1 MLCLLI
7 AHGIFL
13 RQEAS
18 QSRACHHEESP
29 TCKDPKTHL
38 VHARSVPVRY
48 SRLAPALSR
57 VCEAV
62 AHRRRV
68 RLKLRLR
75 RSARTC
81 TVPPGQLV
89 SFLTT
94 TTARAVDCL
103 ISLISHSGPHLPLV
117 IHTSTALHHH
127 SLWCFATTLPF
138 IVPGP
143 AVTLS
148 GTLRLLTY
156 HSLSPATST
165 PPTRRRPFI
174 LPPLAPGQQPYYTFY
189 LSAWLLDACARHGSH
204 LIPPNHLVFFT
215 AKLRSQLPLLRAFL
229 TTTTTYDKRIQ

>member
-1 MLCLLI
+1 MK
-7 AHGIFL
+7 
-13 RQEAS
+13 
-18 QSRACHHEESP
+18 SP
-29 TCKDPKTHL
+29 RPAKTHL

-48 SRLAPALSR
+48 SRLSPARSR

-148 GTLRLLTY
+148 GTLRLLTCLPFFVPGDLDTSDASTTLLFY
-156 HSLSPATST
+156 HRSLLVSSHTIPFTSPPGCWT
-165 PPTRRRPFI
+165 PVLDTALISSLPTISSSSRLSFGPNYRC
-174 LPPLAPGQQPYYTFY
+174 LAH
-189 LSAWLLDACARHGSH
+189 S
-204 LIPPNHLVFFT
+204 
-215 AKLRSQLPLLRAFL
+215 
-229 TTTTTYDKRIQ
+229 

>member
-1 MLCLLI
+1 MFTYSTRHI
-7 AHGIFL
+7 PPSGGESVA
-13 RQEAS
+13 
-18 QSRACHHEESP
+18 ACHHEESP

-94 TTARAVDCL
+94 TTARCRLPYLAHFPL
-103 ISLISHSGPHLPLV
+103 RTSLASRHPHEHRTASSLSLVLCNNSSFHCTWAIRHSFRHPSLTYLPFFVPGDLDTPDASTTLHSTTARSWSAAILYLLPLRLV
-117 IHTSTALHHH
+117 AGRLCSTR
-127 SLWCFATTLPF
+127 
-138 IVPGP
+138 
-143 AVTLS
+143 LS
-148 GTLRLLTY
+148 SHPSQPSRLL
-156 HSLSPATST
+156 
-165 PPTRRRPFI
+165 
-174 LPPLAPGQQPYYTFY
+174 
-189 LSAWLLDACARHGSH
+189 HG
-204 LIPPNHLVFFT
+204 
-215 AKLRSQLPLLRAFL
+215 
-229 TTTTTYDKRIQ
+229 

>member
-1 MLCLLI
+1 MK
-7 AHGIFL
+7 
-13 RQEAS
+13 
-18 QSRACHHEESP
+18 SP
-29 TCKDPKTHL
+29 RPAKTHL

-48 SRLAPALSR
+48 SRLTPALSR

-94 TTARAVDCL
+94 TTARCRLPYLAHFPL
-103 ISLISHSGPHLPLV
+103 WTSLASRHPHEHRTASSLSLVLCNNSSFHCTWASRHSFRHPSLTYLPFFVPGDLD
-117 IHTSTALHHH
+117 TPDAS
-127 SLWCFATTLPF
+127 TTL
-138 IVPGP
+138 
-143 AVTLS
+143 
-148 GTLRLLTY
+148 
-156 HSLSPATST
+156 
-165 PPTRRRPFI
+165 I

-204 LIPPNHLVFFT
+204 LIPLNHLVFFT
-215 AKLRSQLPLLRAFL
+215 AKLRSQLPQPRAFL
-229 TTTTTYDKRIQ
+229 TTTTYYKRIQ

>member
-18 QSRACHHEESP
+18 QSRACHLEESP

-127 SLWCFATTLPF
+127 SLWCFATILPF

-165 PPTRRRPFI
+165 LPTRRRPSFYHRLLLVSSHTI
-174 LPPLAPGQQPYYTFY
+174 PFTSPPGCWTPVLDTALISSLPTISSSSR
-189 LSAWLLDACARHGSH
+189 LSFG
-204 LIPPNHLVFFT
+204 PNYRCSAH
-215 AKLRSQLPLLRAFL
+215 S
-229 TTTTTYDKRIQ
+229 

>member
-1 MLCLLI
+1 MK
-7 AHGIFL
+7 
-13 RQEAS
+13 
-18 QSRACHHEESP
+18 SP
-29 TCKDPKTHL
+29 RPAKTHL

-94 TTARAVDCL
+94 TTARCRLPYLAHFPL
-103 ISLISHSGPHLPLV
+103 RTSLASRHPHEHRTASSLSLVLCNNSSFHCTWASRHSFRHPSLTYLPFFVPGDLD
-117 IHTSTALHHH
+117 TPDAS
-127 SLWCFATTLPF
+127 TTL
-138 IVPGP
+138 
-143 AVTLS
+143 
-148 GTLRLLTY
+148 
-156 HSLSPATST
+156 
-165 PPTRRRPFI
+165 I
-174 LPPLAPGQQPYYTFY
+174 LPPLAPGQQLYYTFY

-215 AKLRSQLPLLRAFL
+215 AKLRSQLPLPRAFL
-229 TTTTTYDKRIQ
+229 TTTTYDKRIQ